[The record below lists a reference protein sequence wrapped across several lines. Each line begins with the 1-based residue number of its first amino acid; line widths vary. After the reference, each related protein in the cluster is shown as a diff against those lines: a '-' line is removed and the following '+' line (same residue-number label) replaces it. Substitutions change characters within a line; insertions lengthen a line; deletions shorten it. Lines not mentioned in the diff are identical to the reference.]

1 MGAES
6 NSFAWTDLCPKF
18 KPQVKNLNESDEKTN
33 QHDRNDS
40 HKIMKLAEEEWD
52 QIDTRL
58 AKYDQTM
65 NERRAE
71 KVSQTLF
78 DGAIYCP
85 IGSDIVR

>member
-1 MGAES
+1 
-6 NSFAWTDLCPKF
+6 
-18 KPQVKNLNESDEKTN
+18 
-33 QHDRNDS
+33 
-40 HKIMKLAEEEWD
+40 MKLVEEECD

-71 KVSQTLF
+71 KVSRTLF

-85 IGSDIVR
+85 VVSDIVR